1 LTTPFI
7 ERSHNPGCA
16 LSRHRIEFPEWG
28 SGGDRTFLIARLFAS
43 GISPLAQSGNA
54 SKPSRWSA
62 KKEREASHREGRDQ
76 MNVLQRFLR
85 NPKLLRLAY
94 SPKLVSALGALGL
107 AETLRDY
114 HYQSVVQADGIY
126 RSSLF
131 GIQAAFRVQNPRD
144 LSRVESTLS
153 TETHILEIVMRSL
166 GPGDV
171 FLDIGANVG
180 VYTILSA
187 RTVGEAGRV
196 VAFEPEIQHFNRLQE
211 NLILNGLRNARPF
224 RVALGE
230 KEGIGRLYVKGVP
243 SPSLVAP
250 EGHLEASAEYE
261 PVEVVNGDEF
271 WKVRGL
277 PPPRVVKID
286 VQGFEL
292 PVLRGLRGLL
302 SGPVTTLLVCEIHP
316 WAGITVQ
323 DVRELV
329 ASMGFRHITTS
340 PRRNQ
345 VHMFARKEP
354 LIAHAA

>member
-1 LTTPFI
+1 
-7 ERSHNPGCA
+7 
-16 LSRHRIEFPEWG
+16 
-28 SGGDRTFLIARLFAS
+28 
-43 GISPLAQSGNA
+43 
-54 SKPSRWSA
+54 
-62 KKEREASHREGRDQ
+62 

-85 NPKLLRLAY
+85 NPQVLRFAY
-94 SPKLVSALGALGL
+94 SPKLVSALGRLGL
-107 AETLRDY
+107 AGTLRDY

-126 RSSLF
+126 YSSLF

-144 LSRVESTLS
+144 LSCVESTLS
-153 TETHILEIVMRSL
+153 AETRILEIVMRSL
-166 GPGDV
+166 GAGDV

-211 NLILNGLRNARPF
+211 NIALNGLCNVRAF

-230 KEGIGRLYVKGVP
+230 VEGIGRLYVKGTP

-250 EGHLEASAEYE
+250 EGHFEASAEYE
-261 PVEVVNGDEF
+261 PVEVVVGDKF
-271 WKVRGL
+271 WKVHGL
-277 PPPRVVKID
+277 PAPRVVKID

-292 PVLRGLRGLL
+292 AVLRGLRGLL
-302 SGPVTTLLVCEIHP
+302 SGPATTLLVCEIHP

-329 ASMGFRHITTS
+329 ASMGFRRATTS
-340 PRRNQ
+340 PRRDE
-345 VHMFARKEP
+345 VHMVARKEP
-354 LIAHAA
+354 LIAYGT